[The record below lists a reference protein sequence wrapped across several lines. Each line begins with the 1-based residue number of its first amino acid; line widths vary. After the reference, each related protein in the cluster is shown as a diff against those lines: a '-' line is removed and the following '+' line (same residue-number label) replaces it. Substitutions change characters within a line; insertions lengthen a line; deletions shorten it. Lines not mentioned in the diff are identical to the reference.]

1 MSTYIISEVLTKDNN
16 TDIVIAMYFGRFPGL
31 LAASLCAF
39 FVSCSFNY
47 DTDVVSG
54 EAIPD
59 MVITDAA
66 ASRYEH
72 NALSVVLTARTLEI
86 YNDDAVWA
94 GDTVSFT
101 QYEGDGSGAIE
112 AEGKAGIF
120 QVDRKEDVY
129 LLGNSVSFR
138 YIPDDL
144 RLSADDL
151 QWQKKT
157 HWLSAPASGVVSIR
171 KDDGSEIRG
180 TGFFADTLSRKYEII
195 RDVAGQLGSGPDA
208 NITGETDDE

>member
-1 MSTYIISEVLTKDNN
+1 MYSGRVL
-16 TDIVIAMYFGRFPGL
+16 GL
-31 LAASLCAF
+31 LAAGLCVF

-47 DTDVVSG
+47 DTDAGSG
-54 EAIPD
+54 ESIPD

-66 ASRYEH
+66 ASRYEK
-72 NALSVVLTARTLEI
+72 NALSVVLSARLLEI
-86 YNDDAVWA
+86 YNTDSVWA

-101 QYEGDGSGAIE
+101 QYSGDGSGTVE
-112 AEGKAGIF
+112 AEGQAGLF
-120 QVDRKEDVY
+120 LVDQKEDVY
-129 LLGNSVSFR
+129 SLGDSVSFR
-138 YIPDDL
+138 YIPDEL

-157 HWLSAPASGVVSIR
+157 HWLSAPSNGVVSIK

-195 RDVAGQLGSGPDA
+195 RNVAGQLDSGQDSKQTGDTDA
-208 NITGETDDE
+208 E